1 MPAENLEPVV
11 TTAVLEDLA
20 METALVVEVGQQ
32 IALAKAANLLLTF
45 QGQPH
50 FLRKTIVGN
59 EPRERV
65 RVGGFDAVLGL
76 CQISPWMRF
85 DRTLAI
91 SSVTSLSP
99 SHEIAVEAQRRT
111 KFRPRTEIWFQT
123 RLEQKEHPG
132 GGRTRRSR
140 RRGAAR
146 LYAPFLRFGRG
157 VIAWVT

>member
-1 MPAENLEPVV
+1 MMPAENLEPVV

-50 FLRKTIVGN
+50 FLWRTIVGN

-111 KFRPRTEIWFQT
+111 KFRPRTEI
-123 RLEQKEHPG
+123 LVPNAAGAEGAP
-132 GGRTRRSR
+132 R
-140 RRGAAR
+140 RRADAS
-146 LYAPFLRFGRG
+146 
-157 VIAWVT
+157 ITSS